1 MKYRVEDSRKR
12 ERWCRYIWQL
22 GGSSASV
29 SATSWSREGFASA
42 TMWSFVHLVL
52 GCVVTAFRI
61 TGFLLSVLWERAVSQ
76 PPTPALPQ
84 AGPVEQTGTT
94 RDNMSRESGT
104 RGKIAVIG
112 GGIAGCGAAWA
123 LTEDG
128 FDVHLF
134 EAEQVVGGNA
144 KTHTWPDQITT
155 GLSVLAWPAMY
166 FRNYQKLLASFG
178 IEQTEVELGFF
189 VRDVD
194 GRSYDTGNPEEE
206 LNREHANDFKAW
218 ERMIDVTRKVNSFF
232 IREPEGT
239 PASLYNMSMLNPLNV
254 VPLWL
259 VSRAFGVSAKFWT
272 SVVVP
277 MYASTFLSVD
287 LDSVC
292 SRAFKP
298 IIPELAEAR
307 GEGMGLCVCV
317 GRGEEG
323 ER

>member
-1 MKYRVEDSRKR
+1 
-12 ERWCRYIWQL
+12 
-22 GGSSASV
+22 
-29 SATSWSREGFASA
+29 
-42 TMWSFVHLVL
+42 MWSFVHLVL

-94 RDNMSRESGT
+94 RDNVSRESGT

-155 GLSVLAWPAMY
+155 GLSVLAWPEMY
-166 FRNYQKLLASFG
+166 FRNYQKLLASFA

-189 VRDVD
+189 VRDID